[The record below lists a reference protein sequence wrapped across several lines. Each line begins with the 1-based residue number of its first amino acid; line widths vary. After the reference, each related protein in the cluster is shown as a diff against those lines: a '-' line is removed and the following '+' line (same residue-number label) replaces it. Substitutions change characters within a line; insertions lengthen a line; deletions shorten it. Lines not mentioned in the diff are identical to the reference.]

1 MYLLVFKK
9 LTYICLSL
17 SADVNKK
24 PTDSKIKESFKVHS
38 ASSKDPVGRRFRQI
52 DPKER
57 EHMKTGGERKSI
69 HTEIWALNA
78 FDEWRAFKGFGI
90 EKSVADLYEEPNIEP
105 LVRMLEDFFLELTK
119 KDGTLYPPQS

>member
-24 PTDSKIKESFKVHS
+24 PTDSKIKESSKVHS
-38 ASSKDPVGRRFRQI
+38 AHVCRRFRQI

-57 EHMKTGGERKSI
+57 EHMKTGGERKSR
-69 HTEIWALNA
+69 HSEIWALNV

-105 LVRMLEDFFLELTK
+105 PVRMLEDFFLELTK